1 MKVAEIVF
9 GEKFRNID
17 TFEDDDSLDVTLKPS
32 EDDEESMDFKE
43 PAFDSLKEVKN
54 LENI

>member
-32 EDDEESMDFKE
+32 EDDEESMDFRE